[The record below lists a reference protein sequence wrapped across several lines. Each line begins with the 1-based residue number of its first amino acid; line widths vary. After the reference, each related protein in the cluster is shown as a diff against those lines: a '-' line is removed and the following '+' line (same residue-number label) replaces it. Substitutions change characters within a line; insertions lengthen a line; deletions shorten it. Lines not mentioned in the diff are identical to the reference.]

1 MDEAAMREMWQ
12 FKGASGIQSLVGYAK
27 TSYQSSWLRRS
38 KAPILSVLIAANIDC
53 CQFVTNEEVWE
64 AHDHLQSIYR
74 NVPKKNSKVCKAIW
88 ASITI
93 LLVY

>member
-12 FKGASGIQSLVGYAK
+12 FKGASSRKPCGLSKNVISKLVASQIESTHFVGLDCSQ
-27 TSYQSSWLRRS
+27 T
-38 KAPILSVLIAANIDC
+38 NC
-53 CQFVTNEEVWE
+53 CQFVTNEEVWG

-74 NVPKKNSKVCKAIW
+74 NVPKKKSKVCKAIW

-93 LLVY
+93 LSVY